1 MTHEIMHKDAD
12 RILNN
17 VCQKEAAYI
26 NDTLGDVVKS
36 AAVMEHYATTEVGK
50 LTDLHNEAYRT
61 SYLEK
66 AKRMFVDVALNM
78 NGIEGFFMRI
88 NPEFS
93 DGTTGFYNL
102 ITEGENLRK

>member
-1 MTHEIMHKDAD
+1 M
-12 RILNN
+12 
-17 VCQKEAAYI
+17 
-26 NDTLGDVVKS
+26 
-36 AAVMEHYATTEVGK
+36 
-50 LTDLHNEAYRT
+50 TDLHNEAYRT

-66 AKRMFVDVALNM
+66 AKMMFVDVALNM

>member
-1 MTHEIMHKDAD
+1 
-12 RILNN
+12 
-17 VCQKEAAYI
+17 
-26 NDTLGDVVKS
+26 
-36 AAVMEHYATTEVGK
+36 
-50 LTDLHNEAYRT
+50 
-61 SYLEK
+61 
-66 AKRMFVDVALNM
+66 MFVDVALNM